1 MCLVNDE
8 RAFLLL
14 LLFLSLYSFISFSL
28 FLSFFLSLFPFP
40 SSTFHYRAINK
51 CKHRRKNPKLY
62 NKTAR
67 ICCLIVAT
75 RVASLLL
82 LLPLRQLVPRQVKV
96 VGRTVYGKTQIQL
109 RQQQQQLRQQN
120 KQQPCRMLAAYLTN
134 RSTRRS
140 SVLASSAFWLKCWKW
155 SWTWG
160 CKRVLSVTVGLSHC
174 PTAVWLSVWLSVCLV
189 YLFIRLLKLTT
200 FSASMT
206 AQCLR
211 LSRDY
216 LTRPFSIGT
225 STTTKTPTSRTVCYL
240 SICVINF
247 TFFTAW
253 ANGLNNALPLSVS
266 QSVSLGPISSYLQP
280 PPSCLLS
287 RESVHSHRRALNR

>member
-14 LLFLSLYSFISFSL
+14 LLFFSLYSFISFSL

-51 CKHRRKNPKLY
+51 CKHWRKNPKLY

-216 LTRPFSIGT
+216 LTRPFSI
-225 STTTKTPTSRTVCYL
+225 
-240 SICVINF
+240 
-247 TFFTAW
+247 
-253 ANGLNNALPLSVS
+253 NNNKNSNVSNCLLFEHLCHQFHFLYSLGKWPKQRVAIVS
-266 QSVSLGPISSYLQP
+266 QSVSLAWPHFLLP
-280 PPSCLLS
+280 PASPLPPVVTWKC
-287 RESVHSHRRALNR
+287 ALPQACA